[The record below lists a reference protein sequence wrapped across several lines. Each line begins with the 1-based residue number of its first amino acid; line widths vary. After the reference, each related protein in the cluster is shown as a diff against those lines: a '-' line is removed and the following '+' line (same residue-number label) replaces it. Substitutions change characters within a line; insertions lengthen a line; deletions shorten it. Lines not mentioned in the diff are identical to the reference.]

1 MYENIYFV
9 QLIHTLRRER
19 NFLILSTPQV
29 KSLAHQKENLIEDQ
43 FLDMGKVGES
53 S

>member
-1 MYENIYFV
+1 MYENVYFV
-9 QLIHTLRRER
+9 QLILLKER
-19 NFLILSTPQV
+19 NFLILSIPQV
-29 KSLAHQKENLIEDQ
+29 KGSTHQKENLIEDQ